1 MEEELVVLQEAP
13 VDLHYIPQA
22 SIDRRHGGRHLHGR
36 GGPGKDGK
44 KGCHK
49 GAMSF
54 DKGEGEHF
62 EGRGEGRGP
71 HRGGEVHGKNGERDG
86 RRGGN
91 HERGGHR
98 GGKHGRHHGHHGRR
112 GHHMKYCFI
121 ASAAIYAAIVATF
134 VGIFKKFTMV
144 FKSYDN
150 LKKMDSQSRSMSID
164 ERNRIFNEVKVANKK

>member
-62 EGRGEGRGP
+62 EGRGP

-86 RRGGN
+86 RRGGH

-98 GGKHGRHHGHHGRR
+98 GGN
-112 GHHMKYCFI
+112 Y
-121 ASAAIYAAIVATF
+121 
-134 VGIFKKFTMV
+134 
-144 FKSYDN
+144 
-150 LKKMDSQSRSMSID
+150 
-164 ERNRIFNEVKVANKK
+164 